1 MRRGDVQQPYVTGG
15 CIQTDTAEGEA
26 SHFVDAAE
34 MVEGRGSV
42 LMEAHRVINGE
53 RQQQYG
59 SPEDSHTVIAEMWSG
74 YLQARQSA
82 GHSAALAPSD
92 VAHMMVLFK
101 IARQLNG
108 AGKRDNYV
116 DAAGYIAIASD
127 MQEARQ

>member
-1 MRRGDVQQPYVTGG
+1 MSEQQVPPPYVTGG
-15 CIQTDTAEGEA
+15 CVETNQIPDGAK
-26 SHFVDAAE
+26 
-34 MVEGRGSV
+34 MVEGRGGV
-42 LMEAHRVINGE
+42 LMDAHRVINGE

-82 GHSAALAPSD
+82 GHGAALAPSD

-116 DAAGYIAIASD
+116 DAAGYIACAAD
-127 MQEARQ
+127 MEVRVV